1 MDSISIIIPCFRQAH
16 WLSDAI
22 ESALNQTV
30 SCEVIVVN
38 DGSDDNTSSVAQNY
52 AVTLVEKENGGL
64 SSARNAGIN
73 KATGKWILTLDADDK
88 IAPDFVEKCLNHA
101 KKTNCDII
109 GTWQQEFGDSNA
121 RYSFTDNPTHEMFL
135 SSNRINCCSLYRKEM
150 WEKVG
155 GYDETLKRGL
165 EDWHF
170 WLKST
175 RHKYT
180 VSVVPEYLFFYRKHG
195 ISMISYVAQNEAEIT
210 KEMKNAFYKYEKIL
224 Q

>member
-1 MDSISIIIPCFRQAH
+1 MDSVSIIIPCFRQAH
-16 WLSDAI
+16 WLPDAI

-30 SCEVIVVN
+30 PCEVIVVN

-64 SSARNAGIN
+64 SSARNAGIK
-73 KATGKWILTLDADDK
+73 KATGTWILTLDADDK
-88 IAPDFVEKCLNHA
+88 IAPDFIEKCLNHA

-155 GYDETLKRGL
+155 GYDETMLSGY
-165 EDWHF
+165 EDWQY
-170 WLKST
+170 WT
-175 RHKYT
+175 RATKKGYT

-195 ISMISYVAQNEAEIT
+195 ESMVTEAT
-210 KEMKNAFYKYEKIL
+210 KKHEELKKYIL
-224 Q
+224 SSL